1 MQQDE
6 YGNATNPAN
15 QIASSA
21 ELRQNAVETR
31 SCSIEE
37 IEKYRNLHQ
46 KHQYGNDHYQERV
59 DGTFGDYGAQR
70 LRE

>member
-6 YGNATNPAN
+6 YGNATNPAY
-15 QIASSA
+15 QIACSA

-31 SCSIEE
+31 SCGIEE
-37 IEKYRNLHQ
+37 IEKYRILHQ

-70 LRE
+70 LGE